1 MSRNSVCIVF
11 YYVNNK
17 NVSKCQTKIVNAI
30 QLNVS
35 KKFEVFFFH
44 IEKQRKKICFLTLMS
59 NNLLSSLPLPS
70 KEEDNDKLRA
80 QEFASASLKIE

>member
-1 MSRNSVCIVF
+1 VSLLFF

-35 KKFEVFFFH
+35 KKSEVLFFH
-44 IEKQRKKICFLTLMS
+44 FEKRRKKICFLTLMS